1 METIAQYALQVYKKG
16 SFSKAAKELYISQ
29 PSLSAAIARLEKEL
43 GFRIFDRST
52 VPCSLTAEGR
62 IYIESLEEILESEAH
77 MQRRIRD
84 LSGAEHDTIRVGGSS
99 YAAYH
104 LLPEICKEYYKRYP
118 KVNVT
123 LDIGNVGSSNIL
135 REKLENK
142 EIDALVTYAG
152 YDIKCVMEPICEER
166 LVIAMHKSMRGAETL
181 GHLAVTREEI
191 LTGSCSPNREVEDM
205 SVFRDIP
212 FLEYS
217 RGDEVTKRMPRLLG
231 NYKSS
236 HYKVENAR
244 HSEIHYNLMS
254 VGVGAAVV
262 TSLAIAQKPY
272 DENILFFLPKS
283 EESYRKIFIARNPTS
298 PNNPQVMNFI
308 EVAKSL
314 YAKGK

>member
-1 METIAQYALQVYKKG
+1 METTAKYAYQVYKKG
-16 SFSKAAKELYISQ
+16 SFSKAAKELYVSQ

-52 VPCSLTAEGR
+52 VPCPLTAEGR
-62 IYIESLEEILESEAH
+62 IYMDSLEEILESETH
-77 MQRRIRD
+77 MQKRIRD
-84 LSGAEHDTIRVGGSS
+84 LSGVEHDSIKVGGSS
-99 YAAYH
+99 YAAY
-104 LLPEICKEYYKRYP
+104 LILPKICKEYYGRYP

-123 LDIGNVGSSNIL
+123 LDIGNVGKSNVL

-142 EIDALVTYAG
+142 ELDALVTYAG
-152 YDIKCVMEPICEER
+152 YNIKCVMEPICEER
-166 LVIAMHKSMRGAETL
+166 LVIAMHKSMRGAEKL
-181 GHLAVTREEI
+181 ASLAVTREQI
-191 LTGSCSPNREVEDM
+191 LEGRYSPDEEVEDM
-205 SVFRDIP
+205 SVFGEIP

-217 RGDEVTKRMPRLLG
+217 RGDDVTKRMPRILG

-236 HYKVENAR
+236 HYKIENAR

-272 DENILFFLPKS
+272 DEDVLFFLPKS
-283 EESYRKIFIARNPTS
+283 EESYRKIFIACNHVS
-298 PNNPQVMNFI
+298 KENPQIKNFI
-308 EVAKSL
+308 EVAKSI

>member
-1 METIAQYALQVYKKG
+1 MEAIAKYAYQVYKKG

-62 IYIESLEEILESEAH
+62 IYMDSLEEMLESEAH

-84 LSGAEHDTIRVGGSS
+84 LSGAERDTIRVGGSS

-104 LLPEICKEYYKRYP
+104 LLPEICKEYYKRHP

-123 LDIGNVGSSNIL
+123 LDIGNVGSSNVL

-142 EIDALVTYAG
+142 ELDALVTYAG

-191 LTGSCSPNREVEDM
+191 LTGSYSLDREVEDM

-231 NYKSS
+231 NYKPS

-283 EESYRKIFIARNPTS
+283 EESYRKIFIARNPAS
-298 PNNPQVMNFI
+298 HNNSQVMNFI

>member
-1 METIAQYALQVYKKG
+1 MEAIANYAYQVYKKG

-62 IYIESLEEILESEAH
+62 IYMDSLEEMLESEAH

-84 LSGAEHDTIRVGGSS
+84 LSGAERDTIRVGGSS

-104 LLPEICKEYYKRYP
+104 LLPEICKEYYKRHP

-123 LDIGNVGSSNIL
+123 LDIGNVGSSNVL

-142 EIDALVTYAG
+142 ELDALVTYAG

-191 LTGSCSPNREVEDM
+191 LTGSYSLDREVEDM

-231 NYKSS
+231 NYKPS

-283 EESYRKIFIARNPTS
+283 EESYRKIFIARNPAS
-298 PNNPQVMNFI
+298 HNNSQVMNFI